1 MSHFIL
7 RYNISWLLIAAILF
21 ACFMKVPETPLEEV
35 PLMDKWVH
43 IIMYFL
49 LSSSLWIEYLRSH
62 THINYKRLC
71 LGAIVLPILMSGII
85 ELMQAYCTQNRSG
98 DWLDFY
104 ANTLGI
110 ALGAVLGFVWY
121 RHAFLNH

>member
-1 MSHFIL
+1 
-7 RYNISWLLIAAILF
+7 
-21 ACFMKVPETPLEEV
+21 MKVPETPLEEV